1 MALLNRMANMTARIR
16 VKLKGYDSVVLDRS
30 TKSII
35 ETAISTGAKVA
46 GPIPLPTKKRKVA
59 VNRSPF
65 VYKSSMEHFEINTHK
80 RVIDIIDPTPKT
92 IDALQHLQMP
102 AGVGIE
108 IQ

>member
-1 MALLNRMANMTARIR
+1 
-16 VKLKGYDSVVLDRS
+16 
-30 TKSII
+30 
-35 ETAISTGAKVA
+35 GAKVA
-46 GPIPLPTKKRKVA
+46 GPIPLPTKKRKMA

-65 VYKSSMEHFEINTHK
+65 IYKSSIEHFEIGTHK

>member
-1 MALLNRMANMTARIR
+1 MSDTGPKIR

-30 TKSII
+30 AKSII

-46 GPIPLPTKKRKVA
+46 GPIPLPTRKRKIA

-65 VYKSSMEHFEINTHK
+65 IYKSSIEHFEIGTHK

>member
-1 MALLNRMANMTARIR
+1 MSEISSKIR
-16 VKLKGYDSVVLDRS
+16 VKLKGYDSLVLDKSSR
-30 TKSII
+30 SII

-46 GPIPLPTKKRKVA
+46 GPIPLPTRKRKIA

-65 VYKSSMEHFEINTHK
+65 IYKSSIEHFEINTHK

>member
-1 MALLNRMANMTARIR
+1 MSDARIR
-16 VKLKGYDSVVLDRS
+16 VKLRGYDAVVLDKS
-30 TKSII
+30 AKSII
-35 ETAISTGAKVA
+35 ESAISTGAKVA

-59 VNRSPF
+59 VNRSTF
-65 VYKSSMEHFEINTHK
+65 IYKSSIEHFEIGTHK

-102 AGVGIE
+102 AGVEIE

>member
-1 MALLNRMANMTARIR
+1 MRDIGAKIR
-16 VKLKGYDSVVLDRS
+16 VKLKGYDAVVLDRS
-30 TKSII
+30 AKSII

-46 GPIPLPTKKRKVA
+46 GPIPLPTKNRKIA

-65 VYKSSMEHFEINTHK
+65 IYKSSIEHFEIGTHK

-108 IQ
+108 IR

>member
-1 MALLNRMANMTARIR
+1 MSEIGSKIR
-16 VKLKGYDSVVLDRS
+16 VKLKGYDAVVLDKS
-30 TKSII
+30 SKSII

-46 GPIPLPTKKRKVA
+46 GPIPLPTRKRKLA

-65 VYKSSMEHFEINTHK
+65 IYKSSMEHFEIGTHK